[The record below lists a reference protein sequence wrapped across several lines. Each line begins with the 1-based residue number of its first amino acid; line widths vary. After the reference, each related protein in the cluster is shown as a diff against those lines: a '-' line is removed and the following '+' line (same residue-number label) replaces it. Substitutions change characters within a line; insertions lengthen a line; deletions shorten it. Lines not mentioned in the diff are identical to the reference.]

1 MFGNMFKGKPNKKD
15 SEEELIPVPVPA
27 LVAVLLNKEN
37 EKGSPLTEQE
47 VLSIRDNAACI
58 MMPISVVSKMAESRG
73 YPDLDPEYVWEQW
86 QQARLELIDN
96 ENS

>member
-1 MFGNMFKGKPNKKD
+1 MFGDMIKGKPKNKD
-15 SEEELIPVPVPA
+15 SDEELIPVPVPA

-37 EKGSPLTEQE
+37 GKGSPLTEQE
-47 VLSIRDNAACI
+47 VLEIRDNAACI
-58 MMPISVVSKMAESRG
+58 MMPASVVSKMAESRG

-96 ENS
+96 ESS

>member
-1 MFGNMFKGKPNKKD
+1 MFGNMFKGKPKKKD

-27 LVAVLLNKEN
+27 LVAVLLNREN

-47 VLSIRDNAACI
+47 VLEIRDNAACI
-58 MMPISVVSKMAESRG
+58 MMPVSIVSNMAESRG
-73 YPDLDPEYVWEQW
+73 YPDLDPEHVWEQW
-86 QQARLELIDN
+86 QQARLELID

>member
-1 MFGNMFKGKPNKKD
+1 MFKGKPKKKD
-15 SEEELIPVPVPA
+15 AKEELIPVPVPA

-47 VLSIRDNAACI
+47 VLEIRDKAACI
-58 MMPISVVSKMAESRG
+58 MMPISVVSEMEKSRG
-73 YPDLDPEYVWEQW
+73 YSDLDPEYAWEQW
-86 QQARLELIDN
+86 QQARLELIDD